1 MERNNTARGTR
12 FGVGRDGVKGE
23 RRSEGGRGES
33 RGGERSSG
41 SRGGFGGGS
50 RGGFGGGRSGG
61 FGGGRSGGSRGGFG
75 GGQARAFDPK
85 RSFKKDRIDVSLF
98 INKKAKIAEQELYE
112 PKHTFADFPISDKL
126 KANIE
131 SMGIT
136 KPSPIQ
142 DQSIPVVMQG
152 KDVIGIAST
161 GTGKTAAFM
170 IPMIT
175 NLEKNY
181 KEKVMIM
188 CPTRE
193 LAEQVEGQFR
203 RLAKGMKIYSFP
215 IVGGSPIFKQIH
227 ELKNGLDMVIGTPG
241 RINDLIERGKI
252 DMSEF
257 KYVVLDEA
265 DRMLDM
271 GFINDM
277 RHILGMMPKDKQALF
292 FSATFSAD
300 IKRLCGEFLKDPV
313 SITIKARD
321 TSGSVEQDVVKFSGR
336 NDKFSKLCDILNE
349 KGADKV
355 IIFRETKRD
364 TDHLAE
370 ELQKSG
376 YEVRPIHGDLR
387 NHQRK
392 QALADLTTGKAQI
405 VIATDVAARGIDI
418 NDITHVINYDL
429 PNNYE
434 TYIHRIGRT
443 GRANKTGKAFT
454 FVN

>member
-1 MERNNTARGTR
+1 MERNNTSRG
-12 FGVGRDGVKGE
+12 GY
-23 RRSEGGRGES
+23 SSGRGEGS
-33 RGGERSSG
+33 RGERSSFGGG
-41 SRGGFGGGS
+41 SRDGGS
-50 RGGFGGGRSGG
+50 RGGFGGGRSGGSRGG

-85 RSFKKDRIDVSLF
+85 RSFKKDRIDTTLF
-98 INKKAKIAEQELYE
+98 INKVAVIKEQDAYT
-112 PKHTFADFPISDKL
+112 PKHAFADFEISEKL
-126 KANIE
+126 LANIAD
-131 SMGIT
+131 MHIT

-142 DQSIPVVMQG
+142 DQAIPVVMEG

-175 NLEKNY
+175 NLEKNF

-203 RLAKGMKIYSFP
+203 KLAKGMKIYSFP

-271 GFINDM
+271 GFIGDM
-277 RHILGMMPKDKQALF
+277 RHILGMMPKEKQALF

-300 IKRLCGEFLKDPV
+300 IKRLCGEFLRDPV

-321 TSGSVEQDVVKFSGR
+321 TSGSVAQDIVKFSGR
-336 NDKFSKLCDILNE
+336 NEKFSKLCDILNDRD
-349 KGADKV
+349 ASKV

-364 TDHLAE
+364 TDSLAE
-370 ELQKSG
+370 ELMKSG
-376 YEVRPIHGDLR
+376 YKVRAIHGDLR

-392 QALADLTTGKAQI
+392 QALADLTTGAAQI

>member
-1 MERNNTARGTR
+1 MERNNGGRGSG
-12 FGVGRDGVKGE
+12 FGDSRGGG
-23 RRSEGGRGES
+23 RSEGGRGES
-33 RGGERSSG
+33 RGG

-61 FGGGRSGGSRGGFG
+61 SRGGFG
-75 GGQARAFDPK
+75 GGNRGGGQARPFDPK
-85 RSFKKDRIDVSLF
+85 RSFKKDRIDVNLF
-98 INKKAKIAEQELYE
+98 INKKAKIAEQDAYE
-112 PKHTFADFPISDKL
+112 PKHAFADFNISEKL
-126 KANIE
+126 LANIAE
-131 SMGIT
+131 MHIT

-142 DQSIPVVMQG
+142 DQAIPVVMEG

-170 IPMIT
+170 VPMIT

-271 GFINDM
+271 GFIGDM

-300 IKRLCGEFLKDPV
+300 IKRLCGEFLRDPV

-321 TSGSVEQDVVKFSGR
+321 TSGSVEQDVVKFNGR
-336 NDKFSKLCDILNE
+336 DDKFNKLCDILDE
-349 KGADKV
+349 KDANKV

-370 ELQKSG
+370 QLEKNG
-376 YEVRPIHGDLR
+376 YTVRPIHGDLR

-392 QALADLTTGKAQI
+392 QALADLTSGKAQV

>member
-1 MERNNTARGTR
+1 MERNNSGSRGG
-12 FGVGRDGVKGE
+12 FGGGRDGGS
-23 RRSEGGRGES
+23 RDGGRGES
-33 RGGERSSG
+33 RGGFGGGSRG
-41 SRGGFGGGS
+41 GDSRGGFGGGS

-61 FGGGRSGGSRGGFG
+61 SRGGFG
-75 GGQARAFDPK
+75 GGNRGGGARAFDPK
-85 RSFKKDRIDVSLF
+85 RSFKKDRIDVTLF
-98 INKKAKIAEQELYE
+98 INKKAKIAEQEAYE
-112 PKHTFADFPISDKL
+112 PKHAFADFNISEKL
-126 KANIE
+126 LANIAE
-131 SMGIT
+131 MHIT

-142 DQSIPVVMQG
+142 DQAIPVVMEG

-170 IPMIT
+170 VPMIT

-271 GFINDM
+271 GFIGDM
-277 RHILGMMPKDKQALF
+277 RHILGMMPKNKQALF

-300 IKRLCGEFLKDPV
+300 IKRLCGEFLRDPV

-370 ELQKSG
+370 ELAKSG

-392 QALADLTTGKAQI
+392 QALADLTSGKAQI

-418 NDITHVINYDL
+418 NDISHVINYDL

-454 FVN
+454 FVS

>member
-1 MERNNTARGTR
+1 MERNNT
-12 FGVGRDGVKGE
+12 
-23 RRSEGGRGES
+23 
-33 RGGERSSG
+33 
-41 SRGGFGGGS
+41 S
-50 RGGFGGGRSGG
+50 RGGFGGGRDGGSRDGGRGESRSGFGGGSRDGGSRGG

-75 GGQARAFDPK
+75 GGNRGGGARPFDPK
-85 RSFKKDRIDVSLF
+85 RSFKKDRIDVTLF
-98 INKKAKIAEQELYE
+98 INKKAKIAEQDAYE
-112 PKHTFADFPISDKL
+112 PKHTFADFNISEKL
-126 KANIE
+126 LANIAE
-131 SMGIT
+131 MHIT

-142 DQSIPVVMQG
+142 DQAIPVVMEG

-170 IPMIT
+170 VPMIT

-271 GFINDM
+271 GFIGDM

-300 IKRLCGEFLKDPV
+300 IKRLCGEFLRDPV

>member
-1 MERNNTARGTR
+1 MERNNTSRGG
-12 FGVGRDGVKGE
+12 FGGGRDGGS
-23 RRSEGGRGES
+23 RDGGRGE
-33 RGGERSSG
+33 

-50 RGGFGGGRSGG
+50 RGGFGGS
-61 FGGGRSGGSRGGFG
+61 RSGGSRGGFG
-75 GGQARAFDPK
+75 GGRSSGGRSGGFGGGARAFDPK
-85 RSFKKDRIDVSLF
+85 RSFKKDRIDVTLF
-98 INKKAKIAEQELYE
+98 INKKAKIAEQESYE
-112 PKHTFADFPISDKL
+112 PTHTFADFNLSEKL
-126 KANIE
+126 QANIAE
-131 SMGIT
+131 MHIT

-142 DQSIPVVMQG
+142 DQAIPVVMEG

-170 IPMIT
+170 VPMIT

-271 GFINDM
+271 GFIGDM

-300 IKRLCGEFLKDPV
+300 IKRLCGEFLRDPV

-370 ELQKSG
+370 ELEKSG
-376 YEVRPIHGDLR
+376 YTVRPIHGDLR

-454 FVN
+454 FVS